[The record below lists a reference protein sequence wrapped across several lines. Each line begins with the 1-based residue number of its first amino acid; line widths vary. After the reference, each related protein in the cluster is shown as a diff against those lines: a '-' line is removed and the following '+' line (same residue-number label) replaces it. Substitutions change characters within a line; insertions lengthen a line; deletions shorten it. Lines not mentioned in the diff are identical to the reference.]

1 MGSTVITDQNVLGI
15 SVTSKPMMSEKKMAS
30 PMFSVM
36 NTPKTAAIPA
46 MQAAMA
52 AACGNSQNEQM
63 PNAPIAATKNA
74 TV

>member
-1 MGSTVITDQNVLGI
+1 MGSTVITNQNVLGV
-15 SVTSKPMMSEKKMAS
+15 SVTSKPMTSDKKMAS
-30 PMFSVM
+30 PMFSIV

-63 PNAPIAATKNA
+63 PNVPITATKNA